1 MRRLKVCLYML
12 QIWETPGIMLF
23 IGRRNTVLATKEVIL
38 SAGVIGSPHILQHSG
53 IGDSDLLTPLNVTTL
68 IDLKTV
74 GKNFQEQTLNTV
86 GGPTNGFDL
95 GGIGPKDGLAFPT
108 LRHLFAEET
117 DTSIAKIRV
126 NLRAWA
132 EKDAH
137 NALSADALEAIYGVQ
152 AGLIVNDSG

>member
-1 MRRLKVCLYML
+1 M
-12 QIWETPGIMLF
+12 
-23 IGRRNTVLATKEVIL
+23 
-38 SAGVIGSPHILQHSG
+38 
-53 IGDSDLLTPLNVTTL
+53 

-74 GKNFQEQTLNTV
+74 GKNFQEQTLNTI

-117 DTSIAKIRV
+117 DASIAKIRAS
-126 NLRAWA
+126 LRAWA

-137 NALSADALEAIYGVQ
+137 NALSADALETIYGVQ